1 MFTAREILDIA
12 IRLEHNGE
20 RLYRQAL
27 DYVTDE
33 PLKEMLTW
41 LVAQEVNHCNRFI
54 EMKNSVKPE
63 ADEVWAEQ
71 MSAAFLRGAV
81 EHRAFSLEEI
91 DFGSIKDEAELM
103 RVAIEF
109 EEDGVTFYQ
118 IIRSFVTDPAV
129 IKHID
134 EIIEEE
140 SKHVKF
146 FRERQRAMGIP
157 EARTLPTQ

>member
-1 MFTAREILDIA
+1 MFTAREIFDIA

-20 RLYRQAL
+20 QLYRQAL

-33 PLKEMLTW
+33 SLREMLIW
-41 LVAQEVNHCNRFI
+41 LADQEVSHCNRFI
-54 EMKNSVKPE
+54 EMKNSIKPG
-63 ADEVWAEQ
+63 ADELWAEQ
-71 MSAAFLRGAV
+71 MGAAILRGAI
-81 EHRAFSLEEI
+81 EHRAFSLEEV
-91 DFGSIKDEAELM
+91 DFKSIQDEAELM

-118 IIRSFVTDPAV
+118 IIRSFVTDPEP

-140 SKHVKF
+140 CKHVKF
-146 FRERQRAMGIP
+146 FQERQRTMEGL
-157 EARTLPTQ
+157 EAKILSPQ